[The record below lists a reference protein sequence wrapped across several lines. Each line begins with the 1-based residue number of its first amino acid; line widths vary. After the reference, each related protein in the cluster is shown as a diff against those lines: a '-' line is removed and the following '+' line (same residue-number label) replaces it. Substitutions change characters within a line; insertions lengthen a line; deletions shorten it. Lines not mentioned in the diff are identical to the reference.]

1 MNIYISNLSYSV
13 RNAGLQDL
21 FAAYGEVSS
30 ARVITDRQ
38 TGRSKGFGFVEM
50 VDEQDGQ
57 KAIDALNETEFEGR
71 TIKVTIAKPR
81 D

>member
-1 MNIYISNLSYSV
+1 MNIYISNLSYGV

-30 ARVITDRQ
+30 ARVITDKQ

-50 VDEQDGQ
+50 VDEQEGQ
-57 KAIDALNETEFEGR
+57 KAIDALNETMFEGR